1 MKIPATVIKFLPII
15 ALTALFSCENETN
28 SDSENELAAE
38 SEQELIERAK
48 IIHDQTITLDTH
60 ADINSQNFTLDVNY
74 TMNLDTQVNLV
85 KMEAGK
91 LDAAWFIVYTAQ
103 GALDDEGYE
112 TAYENAID
120 KFEAI
125 HLLADQIAP
134 DEIELAYTSADVRR
148 IAKTGKKVAMI
159 GIENAYPIALDLSN
173 IKDFHDRGGRY
184 MSLAHN
190 GHSQFADSHTGD
202 ADGTYLHNGLSE
214 LGRQAI
220 EEMNR
225 WGIIVDI
232 SHPSKESILQ
242 MLDLTQA
249 PVIASHSSARELT
262 NHTRNLDN
270 ETLLR
275 VKENGGVVQTVA
287 FGSYI
292 NEDRRQYL
300 ERAADDES
308 LSRDEAP
315 KATVSDFVDHIDFLV
330 NLIGVEH
337 VGISS
342 DFDGG
347 GGIEGWNDASETFN
361 VTLELVRR
369 GYSEDDIKAIWSGNL
384 LRVLDDVQRIAGE
397 IQQR

>member
-1 MKIPATVIKFLPII
+1 
-15 ALTALFSCENETN
+15 
-28 SDSENELAAE
+28 
-38 SEQELIERAK
+38 
-48 IIHDQTITLDTH
+48 
-60 ADINSQNFTLDVNY
+60 
-74 TMNLDTQVNLV
+74 
-85 KMEAGK
+85 
-91 LDAAWFIVYTAQ
+91 
-103 GALDDEGYE
+103 
-112 TAYENAID
+112 
-120 KFEAI
+120 
-125 HLLADQIAP
+125 
-134 DEIELAYTSADVRR
+134 
-148 IAKTGKKVAMI
+148 
-159 GIENAYPIALDLSN
+159 
-173 IKDFHDRGGRY
+173 
-184 MSLAHN
+184 
-190 GHSQFADSHTGD
+190 
-202 ADGTYLHNGLSE
+202 
-214 LGRQAI
+214 
-220 EEMNR
+220 
-225 WGIIVDI
+225 
-232 SHPSKESILQ
+232 

-275 VKENGGVVQTVA
+275 IKENGGVVQTVA

-292 NEDRRQYL
+292 NEDRRRYL
-300 ERAADDES
+300 ERAANDES

-337 VGISS
+337 VGIAS

-369 GYSEDDIKAIWSGNL
+369 GYSEENIKAIWSGNL

>member
-1 MKIPATVIKFLPII
+1 MKNQATAIKFLPILV
-15 ALTALFSCENETN
+15 LTALFSCGNETN

-103 GALDDEGYE
+103 STLDDEGYKI
-112 TAYENAID
+112 AYENAID

-134 DEIELAYTSADVRR
+134 DEIELAYTSDDVRR

-159 GIENAYPIALDLSN
+159 GIENSYPIALDLSN

-190 GHSQFADSHTGD
+190 GHSQFADSNTGD
-202 ADGTYLHNGLSE
+202 ADGIYLHNGLSE

-275 VKENGGVVQTVA
+275 IKENGGVVQTVA

-300 ERAADDES
+300 ERAANDES

-337 VGISS
+337 VGIAS

-369 GYSEDDIKAIWSGNL
+369 GYSEENIKAIWSGNL

>member
-1 MKIPATVIKFLPII
+1 MKNQATAIKFLPILV
-15 ALTALFSCENETN
+15 LTALFSCGNETN

-103 GALDDEGYE
+103 STLDDEGYKI
-112 TAYENAID
+112 AYENAID

-134 DEIELAYTSADVRR
+134 DEIELAYTSDDVRR

-202 ADGTYLHNGLSE
+202 ADGIYLHNGLSE

-275 VKENGGVVQTVA
+275 IKENGGVVQTVA

-300 ERAADDES
+300 ERAANDES

-337 VGISS
+337 VGIAS

-369 GYSEDDIKAIWSGNL
+369 GYSEENIKAIWSGNL